1 MLILVVRRK
10 EGAEMV
16 KSVFDI
22 KQSLIL
28 YTVIVISFY
37 FTSIAFFEVFDI
49 NGIPLTHFFTLFL
62 PGILVTVMDKK
73 DIRQVYLLRKP
84 TTSKYIYIGFGLWLA
99 VLILSAI
106 YSVFAVKFLPEEA
119 ELLEAFEYLFSNMS
133 LTYQLVVIAAVPAVI
148 EELLFRGLFLSS
160 FLEYFKPTKAIVL
173 TSFMFAAMHFS
184 LLKLF
189 PTFMLGMVFTYTVYR
204 TRSIF
209 PAIALHFINNG
220 FSVVGTYFL
229 LNTEL
234 ETGYIFSVDLLAV
247 IITASVSLIFIKTS
261 QKSRGENGQN

>member
-1 MLILVVRRK
+1 
-10 EGAEMV
+10 MV

-37 FTSIAFFEVFDI
+37 FASIAFFEAFDI

-62 PGILVTVMDKK
+62 PGILVTIMGKK
-73 DIRQVYLLRKP
+73 DIREVYMLRKP
-84 TTSKYIYIGFGLWLA
+84 AASRYIYIGLGMWL
-99 VLILSAI
+99 VVMIISGI

-119 ELLEAFEYLFSNMS
+119 ELLEAFDYLFSNMS
-133 LTYQLVVIAAVPAVI
+133 LTYQLLVIAIIPAVI
-148 EELLFRGLFLSS
+148 EELLFRGLFLSA
-160 FLEYFKPTKAIVL
+160 FLEHFKPFKAMVW
-173 TSFMFAAMHFS
+173 TSLMFASMHFS

-189 PTFMLGMVFTYTVYR
+189 PTFMLGMVFAYTAYK
-204 TRSIF
+204 TKSIL

-234 ETGYIFSVDLLAV
+234 ETGYIYSVDLLAV
-247 IITASVSLIFIKTS
+247 IITASVSLVFIKTS
-261 QKSRGENGQN
+261 QKSRGENGQK